1 MSRRLDLP
9 DQDEYR
15 LLFASRLK
23 MVRSVIEANQSEVAR
38 QVGVSPGVWYR
49 YEVAT
54 REMPQIALARFC
66 ELYAVDPRWLLLGDL
81 SALPGDISA
90 VLARQYPEEIRRYL
104 PKKFQPAQTGPE
116 FPPRGP
122 EWRPPSVVMP
132 PGSGGPGRGPRRLV
146 RSPC

>member
-9 DQDEYR
+9 DQDDYR
-15 LLFASRLK
+15 LLFALRLK

-38 QVGVSPGVWYR
+38 QVGVSSTVWYR
-49 YEVAT
+49 YESAI
-54 REMPQIALARFC
+54 REMPLIAVAKFC
-66 ELYAVDPRWLLLGDL
+66 QVYEVDPRWLLLGEL

-90 VLARQYPEEIRRYL
+90 VLAREYPQEIKRYL

-122 EWRPPSVVMP
+122 GWRPPSLVTP
-132 PGSGGPGRGPRRLV
+132 PDTGGPGRGPRRLV